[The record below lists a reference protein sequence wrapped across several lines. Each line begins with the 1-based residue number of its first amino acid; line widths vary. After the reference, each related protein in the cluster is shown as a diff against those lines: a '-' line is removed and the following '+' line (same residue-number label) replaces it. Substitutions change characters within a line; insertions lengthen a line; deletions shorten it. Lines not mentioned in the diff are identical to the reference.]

1 MCTTVDQEQREHI
14 QRNRVT
20 EIINETDV
28 AFRYINTKHN
38 PADMP
43 TRRKS
48 AKELT
53 NNKLWWYGPEWLL
66 QDPNEWPQWNTRV
79 VEANSESVSGERGKK
94 HVIFEVSGTG
104 PDENKV
110 KVRKPFEIDEAKYSS
125 LKKLQIQIYRREK
138 LSFK

>member
-1 MCTTVDQEQREHI
+1 MALAR
-14 QRNRVT
+14 
-20 EIINETDV
+20 
-28 AFRYINTKHN
+28 
-38 PADMP
+38 
-43 TRRKS
+43 
-48 AKELT
+48 
-53 NNKLWWYGPEWLL
+53 
-66 QDPNEWPQWNTRV
+66 PNEWPQWNTRV

-125 LKKLQIQIYRREK
+125 LKKLQIQIHRRET